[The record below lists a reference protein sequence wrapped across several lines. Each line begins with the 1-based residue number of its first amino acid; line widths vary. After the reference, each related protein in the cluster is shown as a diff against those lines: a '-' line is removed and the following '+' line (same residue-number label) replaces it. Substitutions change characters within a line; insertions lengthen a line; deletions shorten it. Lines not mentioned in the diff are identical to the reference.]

1 MVCRLRSSDSGKSWL
16 PTLRWGAAHEFVQY
30 AIGDYEYLDWCFTG
44 DFSKRLTLAFGNTG

>member
-30 AIGDYEYLDWCFTG
+30 ASGEYEYLDWCFTG